1 MVCGVYPTVEFKEGI
16 RMKDGEEFEF
26 TVPAAHGDLVIVDGY
41 EGRFFMVIGFQLIRN
56 CLPEEAYNE
65 VVYEVL
71 DAVTGE
77 FLEAD
82 GEDVEFVTDAEH
94 AAQYLAEN
102 PQEYEATA
110 PILPDWA
117 KDVYQS
123 LVDIENYERGAV
135 NMSKPERKP
144 TAREIS
150 AKEAE
155 QKKAARKALGEEID
169 NLLDIAQW
177 NRRMLEKT
185 NDERYGDQLFA
196 VEAELKK
203 LVETE

>member
-1 MVCGVYPTVEFKEGI
+1 M
-16 RMKDGEEFEF
+16 RDSEEFEF
-26 TVPAAHGDLVIVDGY
+26 AIPAEHGDLVTVDGY
-41 EGRFFMVIGFQLIRN
+41 DGRFFMVIGYQLIRN
-56 CLPEEAYNE
+56 CLPEEEYNE

-102 PQEYEATA
+102 PPEYEATA

-123 LVDIENYERGAV
+123 LVDIENYERGAM
-135 NMSKPERKP
+135 NMAKPERKP

-155 QKKAARKALGEEID
+155 ERKAARKARGEEID
-169 NLLDIAQW
+169 NLLEIYEW
-177 NRRMLEKT
+177 NRKMLAKS
-185 NDERYGDQLFA
+185 NDESYGDRMMA
-196 VEAELKK
+196 VEAEIKK

>member
-1 MVCGVYPTVEFKEGI
+1 M
-16 RMKDGEEFEF
+16 RDSEEFEF
-26 TVPAAHGDLVIVDGY
+26 AIPAEHGDLVTVDGY
-41 EGRFFMVIGFQLIRN
+41 DGRYFMVIGYQLIRN
-56 CLPEEAYNE
+56 CLPEEEYNE

-94 AAQYLAEN
+94 ASAYLAEN
-102 PQEYEATA
+102 PPEYEATA

-123 LVDIENYERGAV
+123 LVDIENYERGAM
-135 NMSKPERKP
+135 NMAKPERKP

-155 QKKAARKALGEEID
+155 ERRAARKARAAEID
-169 NLLDIAQW
+169 NLLEIAQW
-177 NRRMLEKT
+177 NRSMLEKT
-185 NDERYGDQLFA
+185 NDEAYGDRLMA

>member
-1 MVCGVYPTVEFKEGI
+1 M
-16 RMKDGEEFEF
+16 RDSEEFEF
-26 TVPAAHGDLVIVDGY
+26 AIPAEHGDLVTVDGY
-41 EGRFFMVIGFQLIRN
+41 DGRFFMVIGYQLIRN
-56 CLPEEAYNE
+56 CLPEEEYNE

-94 AAQYLAEN
+94 ASAYLAEN
-102 PQEYEATA
+102 PPDYEA
-110 PILPDWA
+110 PEQ
-117 KDVYQS
+117 VQS
-123 LVDIENYERGAV
+123 DLMRFIFGGDET
-135 NMSKPERKP
+135 MSKPKEPRKP
-144 TAREIS
+144 TARELS

-155 QKKAARKALGEEID
+155 ERRAARKARATEID

-177 NRRMLEKT
+177 NRSMLEKT

-203 LVETE
+203 LVETD

>member
-1 MVCGVYPTVEFKEGI
+1 MRE
-16 RMKDGEEFEF
+16 GEEFEF
-26 TVPAAHGDLVIVDGY
+26 AIPAAHGDLVTVDGY

-94 AAQYLAEN
+94 ASAYLTEN
-102 PQEYEATA
+102 PPEYNEPLHSVDMSDWMIDISKYAGGVTDMAKQE
-110 PILPDWA
+110 P
-117 KDVYQS
+117 
-123 LVDIENYERGAV
+123 
-135 NMSKPERKP
+135 RKP

-150 AKEAE
+150 SKEAE
-155 QKKAARKALGEEID
+155 ERRAARKARAAEID
-169 NLLDIAQW
+169 NLLDMRKWAAD
-177 NRRMLEKT
+177 MLAKT
-185 NDERYGDQLFA
+185 NNEEFGDRVFA
-196 VEAELKK
+196 IDAKLKG
-203 LVETE
+203 LVDND

>member
-1 MVCGVYPTVEFKEGI
+1 M
-16 RMKDGEEFEF
+16 RDSEEFEF
-26 TVPAAHGDLVIVDGY
+26 AIPAEHGDLVTVDGY
-41 EGRFFMVIGFQLIRN
+41 DGRYFMVIGYQLIRN
-56 CLPEEAYNE
+56 CLPEEEYNE

-94 AAQYLAEN
+94 ASQYLAEN
-102 PQEYEATA
+102 PPDYEATA

-123 LVDIENYERGAV
+123 LVDIENYERGAM
-135 NMSKPERKP
+135 NMAKPERKP

-155 QKKAARKALGEEID
+155 ERRAARKARAAEID
-169 NLLDIAQW
+169 NLLEIAQW
-177 NRRMLEKT
+177 NRSMLEKT
-185 NDERYGDQLFA
+185 NDEAYGDRLMA

>member
-1 MVCGVYPTVEFKEGI
+1 
-16 RMKDGEEFEF
+16 MKDGEEFEF
-26 TVPAAHGDLVIVDGY
+26 TVPAAHGDLVTVDGY

-82 GEDVEFVTDAEH
+82 GEDVEFVTDADH
-94 AAQYLAEN
+94 ASAYLAEN
-102 PQEYEATA
+102 PPEYNEPIPKYTGGVTNMAKQE
-110 PILPDWA
+110 P
-117 KDVYQS
+117 
-123 LVDIENYERGAV
+123 
-135 NMSKPERKP
+135 RKP

-155 QKKAARKALGEEID
+155 EKKQARKARGEQID
-169 NLLDIAQW
+169 NLLDLRNWATD
-177 NRRMLEKT
+177 MLAKT
-185 NDERYGDQLFA
+185 NNEEYGDRVMA
-196 VEAELKK
+196 IDTELKK
-203 LVETE
+203 LTEVD

>member
-1 MVCGVYPTVEFKEGI
+1 M
-16 RMKDGEEFEF
+16 RDSEEFEF
-26 TVPAAHGDLVIVDGY
+26 AIPAEHGDLVTVDGY
-41 EGRFFMVIGFQLIRN
+41 EGRFFMVIGYQLIRN
-56 CLPEEAYNE
+56 CLPEEEYNE

-94 AAQYLAEN
+94 ASAYLAEN
-102 PQEYEATA
+102 PPEYEATA

-117 KDVYQS
+117 KDVYQ
-123 LVDIENYERGAV
+123 NYERGAM

-150 AKEAE
+150 AMEAE
-155 QKKAARKALGEEID
+155 ERKATRKARGEQID
-169 NLLDIAQW
+169 NLLDLRNWAAD
-177 NRRMLEKT
+177 MLAKT
-185 NDERYGDQLFA
+185 NNEEFGDRVFA
-196 VEAELKK
+196 IDAKLKEL
-203 LVETE
+203 VDND